1 MVHQYLLVRRY
12 AGWLTIAM
20 VQWFAEVRRYRL
32 ASINKTV
39 LNSRD
44 CFKLMAFKVDI
55 IQIYT
60 LTTGLPRIYYLITF
74 LLLATANI
82 N

>member
-20 VQWFAEVRRYRL
+20 VQWFAEVRRYHL
-32 ASINKTV
+32 ASINKIV

-55 IQIYT
+55 IQNIHLQQAFPEYT
-60 LTTGLPRIYYLITF
+60 T
-74 LLLATANI
+74 
-82 N
+82 